1 MDNIDNAIRNIEKS
15 NKLLNKIEKKL
26 KDKVTNNPTI
36 KIHIYTNKKKNTS
49 KKKSVKKKSVKKKKK
64 IIKKKSF
71 FEKYF

>member
-26 KDKVTNNPTI
+26 KDKVTFNPTI
-36 KIHIYTNKKKNTS
+36 KIHIYTS

-71 FEKYF
+71 FY